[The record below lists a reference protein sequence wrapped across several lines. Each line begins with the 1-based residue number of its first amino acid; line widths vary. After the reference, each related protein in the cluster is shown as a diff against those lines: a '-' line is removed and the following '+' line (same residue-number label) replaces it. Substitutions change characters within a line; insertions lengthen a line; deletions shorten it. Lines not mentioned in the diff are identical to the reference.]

1 MLTNFHL
8 FYRHRRAE
16 WKWASDRAAVA
27 CRWTWLQAQVSDLE
41 YRIRQQSDIHKQ
53 IRHNKGSVVL
63 GEPPSLEEL
72 GSRLRQARA
81 NGKLLSPIETKIADF
96 DAKNVSGSPCNIA
109 AVMSNVNRQATKLTQ
124 SLGNCLTPIQ
134 SNLLVENKLRD
145 GQCNNLNGV
154 VNSGH
159 PSSVTGDS
167 SNSLPGPAGDA
178 SSLEQSPSASLLD
191 ATCQAARCRPMRSY
205 RKRKLLRTSG
215 LHQVSRKAARLSTVK
230 CQCSPPFSSCPM
242 CGGRYNNSQTVDAD
256 TMPANERVSL
266 LDPSYHPVLSFNE
279 GKKFCILKCINILI
293 FVDLKTFFHENM
305 L

>member
-1 MLTNFHL
+1 
-8 FYRHRRAE
+8 
-16 WKWASDRAAVA
+16 
-27 CRWTWLQAQVSDLE
+27 
-41 YRIRQQSDIHKQ
+41 
-53 IRHNKGSVVL
+53 
-63 GEPPSLEEL
+63 
-72 GSRLRQARA
+72 
-81 NGKLLSPIETKIADF
+81 
-96 DAKNVSGSPCNIA
+96 
-109 AVMSNVNRQATKLTQ
+109 MSNVNRQATKLTQ

-279 GKKFCILKCINILI
+279 GKKFCILKCTKYQYFDICWLEDFLSWEYALI
-293 FVDLKTFFHENM
+293 YDQKDKRGGGTPNLLYPHLSVSRNGLFPIITPIITRMFTCKLISI
-305 L
+305 